1 MKTTG
6 WTDPGSP
13 GRGVLAAVAAVALA
27 LRLWNLGWG
36 LPDLYEEATPLFRA
50 WGFWHWG
57 GQGFDLNPHFF
68 NYPALSFLVQFLLQ
82 AVHCGAGVVLGAYPD
97 AGAFQAAWAS
107 DLSRF
112 VLIGR
117 LPGIL
122 CDAGTAV
129 ISGLLAGRLVSRRAG
144 LVAAIMVAVNPL
156 HIRLSQMIAVD
167 SMLAFFCSAAILIL
181 LDVARSGGTKRALSA
196 GLLVGLAASTK
207 YTGAVLLV
215 PLVVATVM
223 GLQRDGPRPA
233 GALATTVLSPVLLA
247 CGVFVILNP
256 FVLLDTTT
264 FLRDFG
270 FEQMHMAA
278 GHFGVLTDQ
287 SAPLYYVVGALPT
300 AMGWPAL
307 VLGLVGLIWAVRNG
321 DRRWIIVAL
330 GFGALLVVPMFWAMR
345 AERYLLP
352 ALPGLML
359 LFAAGLEWFYPARKR
374 AGEMEPV
381 RADETA
387 PTHTRE
393 KSGWRRAQWGRTW
406 SMPATLVLAIAS
418 FVQPVL
424 ATARYHASMLEP
436 DTRAGASAWINR
448 NLPRGSAIAL
458 TPAGVNVDSSYI
470 QLPIP
475 YVAVGLEGLAAM
487 YDARWYTDMDL
498 LVGSDFDRA
507 RYLQEPERYGAFL
520 QFFYDSL
527 ATRWTTVWSAEP
539 GPRRQGPRIWLFA
552 PPRDEQRK
560 LFPPDLIAR
569 LETVTAP
576 RSLTVFAANLASVLD
591 ARGRGDRARQVRAA
605 AVEDLL
611 RRFPAQA
618 PAAIDFLA
626 SMASHPEEVRAMAD
640 GLSQVR

>member
-1 MKTTG
+1 MNMTG
-6 WTDPGSP
+6 WTDRGAP
-13 GRGVLAAVAAVALA
+13 GRRLLAGVAVVALA
-27 LRLWNLGWG
+27 LRMWHLGWG

-57 GQGFDLNPHFF
+57 GQGLDLNPHFF
-68 NYPALSFLVQFLLQ
+68 NYPALSFLVQFVLQ
-82 AVHCGAGVVLGAYPD
+82 VAHYGAGFALGVYPD

-107 DLSRF
+107 ELSRF

-117 LPGIL
+117 LPGVF
-122 CDAGTAV
+122 CDAATAV

-167 SMLAFFCSAAILIL
+167 SMLAFFCSAAILIM
-181 LDVARSGGTKRALSA
+181 LDVAQSGGMKRALSA

-207 YTGAVLLV
+207 YTGAVLLA
-215 PLVVATVM
+215 PLVVATVL
-223 GLQRDGPRPA
+223 GLRKDGPRSV
-233 GALATTVLSPVLLA
+233 GALTTTVLSPVLLA

-256 FVLLDTTT
+256 FVLLDTSS

-270 FEQMHMAA
+270 FEQTHMAA
-278 GHFGVLTDQ
+278 GHFGIPTDE
-287 SAPLYYVVGALPT
+287 STPLYYIADALPSV
-300 AMGWPAL
+300 MGWPAL
-307 VLGLVGLIWAVRNG
+307 VLVIAGLAWAVRHG
-321 DRRWIIVAL
+321 DRRWIVVAL

-345 AERYLLP
+345 AERYMLP
-352 ALPGLML
+352 ALPGLLL
-359 LFAAGLEWFYPARKR
+359 LFAAGLERFYPARK
-374 AGEMEPV
+374 GEEDREAVRESGIAPSQRREEPG
-381 RADETA
+381 R
-387 PTHTRE
+387 PGGQ
-393 KSGWRRAQWGRTW
+393 SGRTW
-406 SMPATLVLAIAS
+406 AIPAALVLAIAS
-418 FVQPVL
+418 LVQPLL

-436 DTRAGASAWINR
+436 DTRAGASAWITR
-448 NLPRGSAIAL
+448 NLPRGSAIVL

-475 YVAVGLEGLAAM
+475 YVAVGLEGLAAL

-507 RYLQEPERYGAFL
+507 RYQQEPERYGAFL

-527 ATRWTTVWSAEP
+527 ATRWKTVWSAEP
-539 GPRRQGPRIWLFA
+539 RPTCQGPRIWLFA
-552 PPRDEQRK
+552 PPRDTQRTP
-560 LFPPDLIAR
+560 FPPDLIAR
-569 LETVTAP
+569 LESVTAP

-591 ARGRGDRARQVRAA
+591 SRGRGDRARQVRAA
-605 AVEDLL
+605 TVGELL

-626 SMASHPEEVRAMAD
+626 SMASHPEEVRAMA
-640 GLSQVR
+640 R

>member
-1 MKTTG
+1 M
-6 WTDPGSP
+6 
-13 GRGVLAAVAAVALA
+13 ALA
-27 LRLWNLGWG
+27 LRLWHLGWG

-57 GQGFDLNPHFF
+57 GQGLDLNPHFF
-68 NYPALSFLVQFLLQ
+68 NYPALSFLVQFVLQ
-82 AVHCGAGVVLGAYPD
+82 AVHYGAGFVLGAYPD

-117 LPGIL
+117 LPGIF
-122 CDAGTAV
+122 CDAGTVV

-144 LVAAIMVAVNPL
+144 VVTAIMVAVNPL

-167 SMLAFFCSAAILIL
+167 SMLAFFCSAAILIM
-181 LDVARSGGTKRALSA
+181 LDVAQSGGMRRALSA

-207 YTGAVLLV
+207 YTGAVLLA

-223 GLQRDGPRPA
+223 GLRKDGPRTA
-233 GALATTVLSPVLLA
+233 GALTTTVLSPVLLA

-256 FVLLDTTT
+256 FVLLDTSS

-270 FEQMHMAA
+270 FEQTHMAA
-278 GHFGVLTDQ
+278 GHFGVPTDE
-287 SAPLYYVVGALPT
+287 STPLYYIVDALPT
-300 AMGWPAL
+300 TMGWPAL
-307 VLGLVGLIWAVRNG
+307 VLGIAGLAWAVRHG
-321 DRRWIIVAL
+321 DRRWIVVAL

-345 AERYLLP
+345 AERYMLP

-359 LFAAGLEWFYPARKR
+359 LFAAGLERFYPARKR
-374 AGEMEPV
+374 AEDTE
-381 RADETA
+381 AA
-387 PTHTRE
+387 
-393 KSGWRRAQWGRTW
+393 RTW
-406 SMPATLVLAIAS
+406 AIPAALVLAIAS

-436 DTRAGASAWINR
+436 DTRAGASAWITR
-448 NLPRGSAIAL
+448 NLPRGSAIVL

-475 YVAVGLEGLAAM
+475 YLAVGLEGLAAL

-498 LVGSDFDRA
+498 LLGSDFDRA

-527 ATRWTTVWSAEP
+527 ATRWKTVWSAEP
-539 GPRRQGPRIWLFA
+539 GPTCQGPRIWLFA
-552 PPRDEQRK
+552 PPRDAQRT

-569 LETVTAP
+569 LESVTAP
-576 RSLTVFAANLASVLD
+576 RSLSVFAANLASVLD
-591 ARGRGDRARQVRAA
+591 SRGRGDRARQVRAA
-605 AVEDLL
+605 AVGELL

-618 PAAIDFLA
+618 PAAIEFLA
-626 SMASHPEEVRAMAD
+626 SMASHPEEVRAMA
-640 GLSQVR
+640 R